1 MFDTL
6 LHAYGPLI
14 FWTGLGLLS
23 CSLLPDSLP
32 RLLGRGLYW
41 VGVPIQIFT
50 LARQTDFSSQVELA
64 PLVVVLALLGGLG
77 VAWGTL
83 QGLRWLEQGRSSPLG
98 DANSAAS
105 LPNRSSFAA
114 SSSFATSAAPLAAA
128 STQEEPVLA
137 RPVEAGWEESARRG
151 SFLVSAVLGNT
162 GFVGLAIAPSLI
174 AEPYLGWLVFYSV
187 TQNVIGTYG
196 LGVWLASIYGRSR
209 GGKPWWVHLRDVLTV
224 PSLWAFGLGML
235 TRTMALP
242 PGLDAVLQG
251 ALWWVIIPAALLLMG
266 LRLRQI
272 HGWRSLKGAIAPALL
287 KVLALPIG
295 VAGLAAL
302 LGLSAEPKLALV
314 LMSGM
319 PTAFAGLILAEEYD
333 LDRELIAS
341 SIVLTTAMLLFTI
354 PIWLLLR

>member
-1 MFDTL
+1 MSDTL

-32 RLLGRGLYW
+32 RVLGRGLYW
-41 VGVPIQIFT
+41 VGVPVQIFT
-50 LARQTDFSSQVELA
+50 LARQTDFSSQVGLA

-77 VAWGTL
+77 IAWGTL
-83 QGLRWLEQGRSSPLG
+83 QGLHWLELGRSPRNPLT
-98 DANSAAS
+98 ANPPTVIPSVYDSSNFSMSA
-105 LPNRSSFAA
+105 PTPT
-114 SSSFATSAAPLAAA
+114 ATPALD
-128 STQEEPVLA
+128 EPVA
-137 RPVEAGWEESARRG
+137 ACPVEPSWEDSTRRG

-174 AEPYLGWLVFYSV
+174 SEPYLGWLVFYSV
-187 TQNVIGTYG
+187 TQNVVGTYG
-196 LGVWLASIYGRSR
+196 LGVWLASIYGRSH
-209 GGKPWWVHLRDVLTV
+209 GGKAWWVHLRDVLTV

-235 TRTMALP
+235 TRTIALP
-242 PGLDAVLQG
+242 SGVDAVLHG

-287 KVLALPIG
+287 KVMVLPVG
-295 VAGLAAL
+295 VAGLATL
-302 LGLSAEPKLALV
+302 LGLSAEPRLALV

-354 PIWLLLR
+354 PVWLLLR

>member
-77 VAWGTL
+77 IAWGTL
-83 QGLRWLEQGRSSPLG
+83 QGLRWLERGRSPLG
-98 DANSAAS
+98 TASSASIPNLSSSAAS
-105 LPNRSSFAA
+105 
-114 SSSFATSAAPLAAA
+114 APTEELA
-128 STQEEPVLA
+128 LA
-137 RPVEAGWEESARRG
+137 RPIESGIESGWEDSARRG

-174 AEPYLGWLVFYSV
+174 AKPDLGWLVFYSV
-187 TQNVIGTYG
+187 TQNVAGTYG
-196 LGVWLASIYGRSR
+196 LGVWLASIYGRSH
-209 GGKPWWVHLRDVLTV
+209 GGKAWWVHLRDVLTV

-235 TRTMALP
+235 TRAIALP
-242 PGLDAVLQG
+242 SGVDAVLHSV
-251 ALWWVIIPAALLLMG
+251 LWWVIIPAALLLMG

-272 HGWRSLKGAIAPALL
+272 HGWRSLKGAIAPAFL
-287 KVLALPIG
+287 KAVALPIS
-295 VAGLAAL
+295 VAGLATL
-302 LGLSAEPKLALV
+302 LGISAEPRLALV

-341 SIVLTTAMLLFTI
+341 CIVLTTAMLLFTI

>member
-1 MFDTL
+1 MSDTL

-32 RLLGRGLYW
+32 RVLGRGLYW
-41 VGVPIQIFT
+41 VGVPVQIFT
-50 LARQTDFSSQVELA
+50 LARQTDFSSQVGLA
-64 PLVVVLALLGGLG
+64 PLVVVLALVGGLG

-83 QGLRWLEQGRSSPLG
+83 QGLRWLEQGRSPLNPLVPNLPTVIPSVS
-98 DANSAAS
+98 NSAAS
-105 LPNRSSFAA
+105 
-114 SSSFATSAAPLAAA
+114 ATPLTAAPML
-128 STQEEPVLA
+128 EEPVAA
-137 RPVEAGWEESARRG
+137 RPVESSWEDSARRG

-174 AEPYLGWLVFYSV
+174 SEPYLGWLVFYSV
-187 TQNVIGTYG
+187 TQNVVGTYG
-196 LGVWLASIYGRSR
+196 LGVWLASIYGRSH
-209 GGKPWWVHLRDVLTV
+209 GGKAWWVHLRDVLTV

-235 TRTMALP
+235 TRTIALP
-242 PGLDAVLQG
+242 SGVDAVLHG

-287 KVLALPIG
+287 KVMVLPVG
-295 VAGLAAL
+295 VAGLATL
-302 LGLSAEPKLALV
+302 LGLSAEPRLALV

-333 LDRELIAS
+333 LERELIAS

-354 PIWLLLR
+354 PVWLLLR

>member
-1 MFDTL
+1 MSDTL

-32 RLLGRGLYW
+32 RVLGRGLYW

-50 LARQTDFSSQVELA
+50 LARQTDFSSQVGLA
-64 PLVVVLALLGGLG
+64 PLVVMLALVGGLG
-77 VAWGTL
+77 VSWGTL
-83 QGLRWLEQGRSSPLG
+83 QGLRWFELGRSPW
-98 DANSAAS
+98 N
-105 LPNRSSFAA
+105 
-114 SSSFATSAAPLAAA
+114 PLAANPPKIMTSVSSSSA
-128 STQEEPVLA
+128 SVDPLTSTPALDEPGLA
-137 RPVEAGWEESARRG
+137 RPVDSGWEDSARRG
-151 SFLVSAVLGNT
+151 SFLISAVLGNT

-174 AEPYLGWLVFYSV
+174 SEPYLGWLVFYSV
-187 TQNVIGTYG
+187 TQNVVGTYG
-196 LGVWLASIYGRSR
+196 LGVWLASIYGRSH
-209 GGKPWWVHLRDVLTV
+209 GGKAWWVHLRDVLTV

-235 TRTMALP
+235 TRAIALP
-242 PGLDAVLQG
+242 DRVDTGLRG

-287 KVLALPIG
+287 KVMVLPVG
-295 VAGLAAL
+295 VAGLATL
-302 LGLSAEPKLALV
+302 LGLSAEPRLALV

-341 SIVLTTAMLLFTI
+341 SIVLTTATLLFTI
-354 PIWLLLR
+354 PVWLLLR